1 MYLSVNFYLNNIYLY
16 QKNSGSLICKNDF
29 AYPITKNEEYSKIT
43 AIISN
48 AKSNDLISIYDN
60 DHINITINPLWSLK
74 NKDSITTD
82 NPIKKNILIPP
93 LANINLVQK
102 DPDLNTINCLCHDE
116 THIINIPDITLNIN
130 DNTYVF
136 DEWTGYN
143 QVWCT
148 MKENHFFYTYAY
160 LYIFNNQSIL
170 LISQT
175 QKGLENNHY
184 FDLDIM
190 STYTHTNII
199 HDEYNRINCHDYH
212 PVFSD
217 LNILNFPLN
226 QNLNRSSV
234 SIETTQ
240 K

>member
-16 QKNSGSLICKNDF
+16 QKNSGAIICKNDF

-93 LANINLVQK
+93 LENISLVQK
-102 DPDLNTINCLCHDE
+102 DPDLNAINCLCHDE
-116 THIINIPDITLNIN
+116 THIINIPDIILNIN
-130 DNTYVF
+130 DNVYVF

-190 STYTHTNII
+190 STYTHTDII
-199 HDEYNRINCHDYH
+199 HDEYNRINCHNYR